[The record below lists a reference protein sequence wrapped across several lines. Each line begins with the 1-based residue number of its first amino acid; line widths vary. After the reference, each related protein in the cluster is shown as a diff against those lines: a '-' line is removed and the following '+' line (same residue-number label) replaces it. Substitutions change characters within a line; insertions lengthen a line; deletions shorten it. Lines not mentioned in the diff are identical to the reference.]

1 MLPGGFGDI
10 IEWFFGCSGR
20 AAASTDMPLGDAK
33 TSPARLPVARNVLV
47 RGRGLPIPRPVPA
60 CAVAPRFV
68 AWMVEQ
74 DLVGEFL
81 WRDLWAFYVEWFCPE
96 NTLDPLPNGMRAK
109 FAEELAGYCARG
121 QVRMVEGGRRRR
133 LTTYTIQAPE
143 RVRPAAGAA

>member
-1 MLPGGFGDI
+1 MPLGGLGYITERFLGR
-10 IEWFFGCSGR
+10 SGR
-20 AAASTDMPLGDAK
+20 AAASTDVPLGDAK
-33 TSPARLPVARNVLV
+33 TSPATPSGARNVKV
-47 RGRGLPIPRPVPA
+47 RGRGLPIARPVPPS
-60 CAVAPRFV
+60 AVAPRFV

-81 WRDLWAFYVEWFCPE
+81 WRDLWAFYLEWFCPE
-96 NTLDPLPNGMRAK
+96 QTLAPLPNSMRAK

-143 RVRPAAGAA
+143 RLRLAAGAA